1 MSSNLS
7 KIAITDLAGIRMI
20 DLNEIIYCKAEGN
33 YTRIYTKNNNF
44 VVTKVLKFVES
55 ILPKN
60 IFLRIHKSYLINMN
74 YVIGFKHKNTMILE
88 TNIELPIARRR
99 KAKIL
104 KKISKYLL
112 II

>member
-1 MSSNLS
+1 MPFNPS
-7 KIAITDLAGIRMI
+7 KIATSDFVGIRMT

-44 VVTKVLKFVES
+44 IVTKVLKFVEI

-60 IFLRIHKSYLINMN
+60 IFLRIHKSYLINLN
-74 YVIGFKHKNTMILE
+74 YVIGFKHKNTIILE
-88 TNIELPIARRR
+88 PNIELPIARRR
-99 KAKIL
+99 KARIL
-104 KKISKYLL
+104 KKLSKYIL